1 MDVRGRHTN
10 ESAHQISG
18 LQSNICHSICSMRSR
33 TARPN
38 KRVVW
43 QTLPSGMKVYWDN
56 ELLPVLLQV
65 LAKDDCKIKLMK
77 SGNRDKC

>member
-1 MDVRGRHTN
+1 
-10 ESAHQISG
+10 
-18 LQSNICHSICSMRSR
+18 MRSR

-38 KRVVW
+38 KTAVW
-43 QTLPSGMKVYWDN
+43 QTLQTGMKVYWDN

-77 SGNRDKC
+77 SGNGNKCSVHLLLVHAS